1 MNNQPF
7 KFDKNTTALFQA
19 ILTLSSVKESEAFF
33 RDLCTVEEIKDMS
46 DRWQVVLLLQKGLSY
61 RVIAEKLNTST
72 TTVARVAF
80 WLENGRGGY
89 KNMLKKLFH
98 HHSNPRP
105 GKV

>member
-1 MNNQPF
+1 LYGGGNKGYERPLAIAKPSNFLALNTGLVGHWTFDGPKMLTNVADSSGRGNNGS
-7 KFDKNTTALFQA
+7 L
-19 ILTLSSVKESEAFF
+19 
-33 RDLCTVEEIKDMS
+33 
-46 DRWQVVLLLQKGLSY
+46 VLGASG
-61 RVIAEKLNTST
+61 NTST